1 MAGHVS
7 VKMVRAPDPTADA
20 EIPRAE
26 FLKKAVV
33 AGGAIAAGGVLLTG
47 LPRLSSAAPSPS
59 AGMDVEILN
68 FLLML
73 ERLQTAFYEDAI
85 GRGSISGEMA
95 EFAQT
100 VLDHERAHVE
110 HLEKVLGGDADA
122 EPSFDFG
129 DSTGSDEAFGKA
141 ALLIEE
147 TTSAAYIG
155 QGPNLTRDKILAASR
170 IVSVEARHTAWMSDI
185 LRLDPAPHAADVA
198 MSEQDVKET
207 LRKEGFIA

>member
-7 VKMVRAPDPTADA
+7 VKILRDSDATDA
-20 EIPRAE
+20 EVPRAE

-73 ERLQTAFYEDAI
+73 ERLQTAFYEDAL
-85 GRGSISGEMA
+85 GRRGISGEMA
-95 EFAQT
+95 DFAET
-100 VLDHERAHVE
+100 VVEHERAHVE
-110 HLEKVLGGDADA
+110 HLERVLGGDAEA

-129 DSTGSDEAFGKA
+129 DSTASDEAFGKA
-141 ALLIEE
+141 ALMIEE
-147 TTSAAYIG
+147 TTAAAYIG
-155 QGPNLTRDKILAASR
+155 QGPNLTRDQILAASR

-185 LRLDPAPHAADVA
+185 LRKDPAPHAADVA
-198 MSEQDVKET
+198 MSEKEVKEA
-207 LRKEGFIA
+207 LRDQGFIA